1 MFNFHR
7 ESSFD
12 NPGAGFH
19 ASLMR
24 KGMAFVGMTWVVTWL
39 VAMHPSRLLAWDYDY
54 HRMVNQVALQ
64 SLPAEFPDWI
74 RDPAVRERIAF
85 LAGDPDRWRNLGD
98 PTLRHVNVPEHFI
111 DLDDLP
117 KYGLTIESLS
127 PFRSEYLGQ
136 LAIARSRNP
145 ERFPEA
151 DPSRDPDRTRGI
163 PGLLPWRITEDFA
176 RLQSTFSSIK
186 AYEQFGGTPAEIAN
200 ARANAVYLMGVMG
213 HFIGDTA
220 QPLHTSRHYNGWV
233 GENPKGYTTQ
243 KTFHGWVDGG
253 YLRKVGF
260 RYAEISGQVRPA
272 RLVWDRLPGVSHEHL
287 FPVVMH
293 YVVEQSHDL
302 ERVYQLDKAGG
313 LSGEG
318 VDGGAGRKFLSGQI
332 VRGGQMLGDVW
343 YTAWKTAPKD
353 TFLQSQLARR
363 AGEESPKSTV
373 QGPKPGTN

>member
-1 MFNFHR
+1 
-7 ESSFD
+7 
-12 NPGAGFH
+12 
-19 ASLMR
+19 MR
-24 KGMAFVGMTWVVTWL
+24 KATASTGLGWL
-39 VAMHPSRLLAWDYDY
+39 VMTVVLGITPAWRALAWDYDY

-64 SLPAEFPDWI
+64 SLPPEFPGWI

-85 LAGDPDRWRNLGD
+85 LSGEPDRWRNLAD
-98 PTLRHVNVPEHFI
+98 PTLRHVNAPEHFI

-117 KYGLTIESLS
+117 KFGLSAGSLS
-127 PFRSEYLGQ
+127 PFRAEYLGQ
-136 LAIARSRNP
+136 LAIARSKNP

-176 RLQSTFSSIK
+176 RLQSTFSALR
-186 AYEQFGGTPAEIAN
+186 AYEQFGGTAEEI
-200 ARANAVYLMGVMG
+200 ANAVYLMGVMG

-233 GENPKGYTTQ
+233 GENPKGYTTN
-243 KTFHGWVDGG
+243 KSFHGWIDGG

-260 RYAEISGQVRPA
+260 RYAEITGRVRPA
-272 RLVWDRLPGVSHEHL
+272 RLVWERLPGVSREHL
-287 FPVVMH
+287 FPVVMQ
-293 YVVEQSHDL
+293 YVVEQSRDL
-302 ERVYQLDKAGG
+302 ERVYQLDQEGG

-318 VDGGAGRKFLSGQI
+318 VRGMEGREFLGGQI

-363 AGEESPKSTV
+363 EGEQRPKAKVPSPK
-373 QGPKPGTN
+373 

>member
-1 MFNFHR
+1 
-7 ESSFD
+7 
-12 NPGAGFH
+12 
-19 ASLMR
+19 MR
-24 KGMAFVGMTWVVTWL
+24 KATASGWLGWL
-39 VAMHPSRLLAWDYDY
+39 VLMLAFPPAWRAVAWDYEY

-64 SLPAEFPDWI
+64 SLPAEFPHWI
-74 RDPAVRERIAF
+74 RDPAIRERIAF
-85 LAGDPDRWRNLGD
+85 LAGDPDRWRNLAD
-98 PTLRHVNVPEHFI
+98 PTLRHVNAPEHFI

-117 KYGLTIESLS
+117 KFGLAVETLP
-127 PFRSEYLGQ
+127 PFRAEYLGQ
-136 LAIARSRNP
+136 LAIARARNP

-176 RLQSTFSSIK
+176 RLQSTFSSIQ
-186 AYEQFGGTPAEIAN
+186 AYEQFGGTPDEIAN

-233 GENPKGYTTQ
+233 GENPNGYTTN

-260 RYAEISGQVRPA
+260 QYAEIAGRVRTA
-272 RLVWDRLPGVSHEHL
+272 RLVWDRLPGVSREHL
-287 FPVVMH
+287 FPVVMQ
-293 YVVEQSHDL
+293 YIVEQSREL
-302 ERVYQLDKAGG
+302 ERVYRFDRDGG

-318 VDGGAGRKFLSGQI
+318 PGGKAGRAFLGGQI

-363 AGEESPKSTV
+363 AAEGSPKSNV
-373 QGPKPGTN
+373 PSPK

>member
-1 MFNFHR
+1 
-7 ESSFD
+7 
-12 NPGAGFH
+12 
-19 ASLMR
+19 MR
-24 KGMAFVGMTWVVTWL
+24 KATASAWLGWLVVTVGISPVWR
-39 VAMHPSRLLAWDYDY
+39 ALAWDYDY

-64 SLPAEFPDWI
+64 SLPAEFPEWI

-85 LAGDPDRWRNLGD
+85 LSGDPDRWRNLAD

-117 KYGLTIESLS
+117 KYGLAVDTLP
-127 PFRSEYLGQ
+127 PFRAEYLGL
-136 LAIARSRNP
+136 LAVARSKDP
-145 ERFPEA
+145 GRFPEA
-151 DPSRDPDRTRGI
+151 DPSKDSDRTRGI

-186 AYEQFGGTPAEIAN
+186 AYEQFGGTPDEIAN

-233 GENPKGYTTQ
+233 GDNPKGYTTN
-243 KTFHGWVDGG
+243 KTFHGWIDGG

-260 RYAEISGQVRPA
+260 QYAEITGRVRPA
-272 RLVWDRLPGVSHEHL
+272 RLVWERLPGVSHEHL

-293 YVVEQSHDL
+293 YVVEQSRDL
-302 ERVYQLDKAGG
+302 ERVYQLDKEGG

-318 VDGGAGRKFLSGQI
+318 ARANDGREFLGGQI

-363 AGEESPKSTV
+363 AGEQSPKSKV
-373 QGPKPGTN
+373 PSPK